1 MKTQNNSNN
10 IYKTIPVIISCIVL
24 LVTGCKKGFLDV
36 VPDNLPKI
44 ENAFALRTEAE
55 KYLFTCYSYLPD
67 DGNTITNPAFLGGD
81 EMCVPLPSRSPDYAV
96 NIPRGNQTVVAPY
109 FNYWDGS
116 PSKSMFQGIR
126 DCNVFIENMKDM
138 SKVPDIGID
147 ERNRWIAEGEFL
159 KAYYHFILLRAYGPI
174 PTIEE
179 NAPVD
184 GPIENTK
191 VRRMPVDSVV
201 NFIVK
206 HLDIAT
212 KNLPDVIQNT
222 SNELGRITRPI
233 ALSVKARVL
242 VLAASPLFNGNT
254 DYTSFKDKQGVQLVS
269 TTYDPKKWERAALA
283 CKAAITSCEG
293 LGIQLYKFPTSI
305 FKLSDTTIKQ
315 MNLRNA
321 VSQKWQNQELIWGN
335 PNTNTNNLQYVTV
348 GHFDGR
354 YGSSNGAIADVGVT
368 LKAADLFYST
378 NGVPTNEDKTINFSD
393 RSALRA
399 GVNAE
404 RFNNLVGYT
413 SSRLNFD
420 RENRYYATLGFDG
433 GIWYQENSLTRSD
446 EGTYSLQVRL
456 GGTGNGTPQPPT
468 GYYAKKLVSWKFTWA
483 ANNSTST
490 ERYPWPMFRL
500 ADLYLLY
507 AESLNEF
514 AGPSTEVYDYLN
526 KIRER
531 SGLFTVQKAWTDFSN
546 NPGKYQNKD
555 GLRSIIRQE
564 RGIELALEGSRFW
577 DLRRWKTA
585 GTELNGN
592 VQGWDK
598 DQADP
603 TLYYRVITRYTQRF
617 VAPRDYLWP
626 IAESNLLINENLV
639 QNPGW

>member
-1 MKTQNNSNN
+1 MKTQKNN
-10 IYKTIPVIISCIVL
+10 IYKTTPAIIACIIL
-24 LVTGCKKGFLDV
+24 LAMGCKKGFLDV

-55 KYLFTCYSYLPD
+55 KYLFTCYSYMPD
-67 DGNTITNPAFLGGD
+67 EGSTGANPAFLGGD
-81 EMCVPLPSRSPDYAV
+81 EMCVPLPSRSTDIAT
-96 NIPRGNQTVVAPY
+96 NIPRGNQTVVAPF
-109 FNYWDGS
+109 FNYWDGG
-116 PSKSMFQGIR
+116 MFLAIR

-138 SKVPDIGID
+138 SKVPDIGVD

-206 HLDIAT
+206 HLDLAIV
-212 KNLPDVIQNT
+212 NLPDVIQNT
-222 SNELGRITRPI
+222 NNELGRVTRPI
-233 ALSVKARVL
+233 ALSMKARVL

-254 DYTSFKDKQGVQLVS
+254 DYNTFKDKQGVQLVS
-269 TTYDPKKWERAALA
+269 TSYDPKKWERAALA
-283 CKAAITSCEG
+283 CKAAITSCESV
-293 LGIQLYKFPTSI
+293 GIQLYKFPTSI

-335 PNTNTNNLQYVTV
+335 PNTATSNLQYITV

-354 YGSSNGAIADVGVT
+354 YGASNGAIADVGAT
-368 LKAADLFYST
+368 LKLADLFYST
-378 NGVPTNEDKTINFSD
+378 NGVPTNEDKTLNFSN
-393 RSALRA
+393 RSELRA
-399 GVNAE
+399 GVKAE
-404 RFNNLVGYT
+404 RFNNLTGYT

-420 RENRYYATLGFDG
+420 RENRFYASLGFDG
-433 GIWYQENSLTRSD
+433 GIWYQEGSLTRSD
-446 EGTYSLQVRL
+446 EGTFSLQVRL
-456 GGTGNGTPQPPT
+456 GGSGNGTPQPPT

-514 AGPSTEVYDYLN
+514 AGPSAEVYDYLN

-531 SGLFTVQKAWTDFSN
+531 SGLLSVQQAWTNFSN
-546 NPGKYQNKD
+546 NPGKYQSKD
-555 GLRSIIRQE
+555 GLRNIIRQE

>member
-1 MKTQNNSNN
+1 MKTQKNN
-10 IYKTIPVIISCIVL
+10 IYKTTPALIACIIL
-24 LVTGCKKGFLDV
+24 LVMGCKKGFLDV

-55 KYLFTCYSYLPD
+55 KYLFTCYSYLPN
-67 DGNTITNPAFLGGD
+67 DGSSSSNPAFLGGD
-81 EMCVPLPSRSPDYAV
+81 EMCVPLPSRSNDFGS

-109 FNYWDGS
+109 YNYWDGGTYA
-116 PSKSMFQGIR
+116 PSMFRAIR
-126 DCNVFIENMKDM
+126 DCNVFLENMRDM
-138 SKVPDIGID
+138 SKVPDIGLD

-159 KAYYHFILLRAYGPI
+159 KAYYHFILLRTYGPI
-174 PTIEE
+174 PTIEQ

-206 HLDIAT
+206 HLDMAVT
-212 KNLPDVIQNT
+212 NLPDVIQNT
-222 SNELGRITRPI
+222 NNELGRITRPI
-233 ALSVKARVL
+233 ALSMKARVL

-254 DYTSFKDKQGVQLVS
+254 DYNTFKDKQGVSLVN
-269 TTYDPKKWERAALA
+269 TTYDSKKWERAALA

-293 LGIQLYKFPTSI
+293 AGIQLYKFPTSI

-321 VSQKWQNQELIWGN
+321 VSQKWQNSELIWGN
-335 PNTNTNNLQYVTV
+335 PALGTTDLQYVTV

-354 YGSSNGAIADVGVT
+354 YGASNGAIADVGVT
-368 LKAADLFYST
+368 LKTADLFYTT
-378 NGVPTNEDKTINFSD
+378 NGVPTNEDKTLNFSN
-393 RSALRA
+393 RSELRA
-399 GVNAE
+399 GVKSE

-420 RENRYYATLGFDG
+420 RENRFYATLGFDG
-433 GIWYQENSLTRSD
+433 GIWYQEGSLTRSD
-446 EGTYSLQVRL
+446 EGTFSLQVRL
-456 GGTGNGTPQPPT
+456 GGAGNGTPQPPT
-468 GYYAKKLVSWKFTWA
+468 GYYAKKLVNWKFNWA

-507 AESLNEF
+507 AESLNELS
-514 AGPSTEVYDYLN
+514 GPGNIVYDYLN
-526 KIRER
+526 KIRDR
-531 SGLFTVQKAWTDFSN
+531 SGLPTVQKSWTDFSN
-546 NPGKYQNKD
+546 NPGKYQSKE

-603 TLYYRVITRYTQRF
+603 TLYYRIITRYTQRF

-626 IAESNLLINENLV
+626 IAESNLLVNENLV

>member
-1 MKTQNNSNN
+1 M
-10 IYKTIPVIISCIVL
+10 VSCTIVL
-24 LVTGCKKGFLDV
+24 ILGCKKGFLDV

-67 DGNTITNPAFLGGD
+67 DGNTASNPAFLGGD
-81 EMCVPLPSRSPDYAV
+81 EMCVPLPSRSSDFAT

-109 FNYWDGS
+109 YNYWDGGAFA
-116 PSKSMFQGIR
+116 PSMFQAIR

-138 SKVPDIGID
+138 SKVPDIGVD

-233 ALSVKARVL
+233 ALSIKARVL

-293 LGIQLYKFPTSI
+293 VGIQLYKFPTTI

-321 VSQKWQNQELIWGN
+321 VSQKWQNSELIWGN
-335 PNTNTNNLQYVTV
+335 PNTGTNSLQYVTV

-354 YGSSNGAIADVGVT
+354 YGASNGAIADVGVT
-368 LKAADLFYST
+368 LKTSDLFYSA
-378 NGVPTNEDKTINFSD
+378 NGVPTNEDKTINFSN
-393 RSALRA
+393 RSALRE

-507 AESLNEF
+507 AESLNELS
-514 AGPSTEVYDYLN
+514 GPGTEVYDYLN
-526 KIRER
+526 KIRDR
-531 SGLFTVQKAWTDFSN
+531 SGLLSVQKAWTDFSN
-546 NPGKYQNKD
+546 NPGKYQSKD

>member
-1 MKTQNNSNN
+1 MKTQKNN
-10 IYKTIPVIISCIVL
+10 IYKTTPALIACIIL
-24 LVTGCKKGFLDV
+24 LVMGCKKGFLDV

-55 KYLFTCYSYLPD
+55 KYLFTCYSYLPN
-67 DGNTITNPAFLGGD
+67 DGSSSSNPAFLGGD
-81 EMCVPLPSRSPDYAV
+81 EMCVPLPSRSNDFGS

-109 FNYWDGS
+109 YNYWDGGAYA
-116 PSKSMFQGIR
+116 PSMFRAIR
-126 DCNVFIENMKDM
+126 DCNVFLENMRDM
-138 SKVPDIGID
+138 SKVPDIGLD

-159 KAYYHFILLRAYGPI
+159 KAYYHFILLRTYGPI
-174 PTIEE
+174 PTIEQ

-206 HLDIAT
+206 HLDMAVT
-212 KNLPDVIQNT
+212 NLPDVIQNT
-222 SNELGRITRPI
+222 NNELGRITRPI
-233 ALSVKARVL
+233 ALSMKARVL

-254 DYTSFKDKQGVQLVS
+254 DYNTFKDKQGVLLVN
-269 TTYDPKKWERAALA
+269 TTYDSKKWERAALA

-293 LGIQLYKFPTSI
+293 VGIQLYKFPTSI

-321 VSQKWQNQELIWGN
+321 VSQKWQNSELIWGN
-335 PNTNTNNLQYVTV
+335 PALGTTDLQYVTV

-354 YGSSNGAIADVGVT
+354 YGASNGAIADVGVT
-368 LKAADLFYST
+368 LKTADLFYTT
-378 NGVPTNEDKTINFSD
+378 NGVPTNEDKTLNFSN
-393 RSALRA
+393 RSELRA
-399 GVNAE
+399 GVNKE

-420 RENRYYATLGFDG
+420 RENRFYATLGFDG
-433 GIWYQENSLTRSD
+433 GIWYQEGSLTRSD
-446 EGTYSLQVRL
+446 EGTFSLQVRL
-456 GGTGNGTPQPPT
+456 GGAGNGTPQPPT
-468 GYYAKKLVSWKFTWA
+468 GYYAKKLVNWKFNWA

-507 AESLNEF
+507 AESLNELS
-514 AGPSTEVYDYLN
+514 GPGNIVYDYLN
-526 KIRER
+526 KIRDR
-531 SGLFTVQKAWTDFSN
+531 SGLPTVQKSWTDFSN
-546 NPGKYQNKD
+546 NPGKYQSKE

-603 TLYYRVITRYTQRF
+603 TLYYRIITRYTQRF

-626 IAESNLLINENLV
+626 IAESNLLVNENLV